1 MTTINENAPVA
12 GQGNE
17 GLNESAKSS
26 TTTEST
32 AEKGEGK

>member
-1 MTTINENAPVA
+1 MTTTKKNTPVA